1 MSKSTKSSDKSYDK
15 SYDKPSDKSFD
26 FYIFQRL
33 EFDNT
38 TFDQVKIN

>member
-33 EFDNT
+33 EFDKS